1 MKPVYSI
8 VKLMLVIFAAATIG
22 GCLNN
27 PKRDRYLIPHDFV
40 GTVYVH
46 YNVPTA
52 KPLTMEDGYRLVII
66 PYSGIVHTS
75 SDLMGGKFHDEYWLV
90 NGDKRVMMS
99 PYKLGGGWTEQQEG
113 HQEIT
118 SIFRVLKEERPHDTF
133 WSTLTWSPKVDP
145 TPCQQKE

>member
-113 HQEIT
+113 HQ
-118 SIFRVLKEERPHDTF
+118 
-133 WSTLTWSPKVDP
+133 
-145 TPCQQKE
+145 